1 MNLHLTVLAILYL
14 VWVIYYVGIMLMM
27 KHDVKRAIRLIF
39 YNSREITD
47 ETVED
52 ISELIVR

>member
-1 MNLHLTVLAILYL
+1 
-14 VWVIYYVGIMLMM
+14 MM